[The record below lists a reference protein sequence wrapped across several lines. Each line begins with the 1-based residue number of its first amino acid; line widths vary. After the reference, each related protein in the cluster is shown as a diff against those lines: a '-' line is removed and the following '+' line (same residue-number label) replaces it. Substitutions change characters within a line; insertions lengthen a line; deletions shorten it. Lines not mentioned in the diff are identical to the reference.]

1 MSDQD
6 KKQQPE
12 TEKKK
17 QVDEAAQKPDPVKP
31 STVPEE
37 LKPTDLDTKKLNNE
51 EQQQHD
57 PFSTQ
62 VFDPADV
69 APSGA
74 VELMEAPIPDRLR
87 IIMPDASVMI
97 FDEFTPHLV
106 IGRKTRSG
114 TVNID
119 IDLMPYDA
127 GVNGVSRV
135 HAMLAPDST
144 GMTVKDLGSTNGT
157 FLNGQQLQSSRPYPL
172 RSGDRVKCGNL
183 KIEVI
188 FEFFETKQE

>member
-6 KKQQPE
+6 KKNS
-12 TEKKK
+12 EK
-17 QVDEAAQKPDPVKP
+17 EDPKP
-31 STVPEE
+31 SP
-37 LKPTDLDTKKLNNE
+37 DLDTKRLQE
-51 EQQQHD
+51 QDQQQHD
-57 PFSTQ
+57 PYSTQ
-62 VFDPADV
+62 VFEASDIVPDN
-69 APSGA
+69 A
-74 VELMEAPIPDRLR
+74 VELVEASIPDRLR
-87 IIMPDASVMI
+87 VILPDASVLV
-97 FDEFTPHLV
+97 FDEFTPNLV
-106 IGRKTRSG
+106 IGRKTRTG

-135 HAMLAPDST
+135 HAMIAPDIS
-144 GMTVKDLGSTNGT
+144 GMTIKDLNSTNGT

-188 FEFFETKQE
+188 FESMENK

>member
-1 MSDQD
+1 MQNEDKQFNDPESTENQSQGNSDQS
-6 KKQQPE
+6 QSA
-12 TEKKK
+12 EKN
-17 QVDEAAQKPDPVKP
+17 QKPSDFD
-31 STVPEE
+31 TNI
-37 LKPTDLDTKKLNNE
+37 LDDKQNE
-51 EQQQHD
+51 NHD

-62 VFDPADV
+62 VFDPSEV
-69 APSGA
+69 APLGA
-74 VELMEAPIPDRLR
+74 VELVEAPIPDRLR
-87 IIMPDASVMI
+87 IIMPDASVLV
-97 FDEFTPHLV
+97 FDEFTPYLI

-114 TVNID
+114 KVNID

-135 HAMLAPDST
+135 HAMIMADST
-144 GMTVKDLGSTNGT
+144 GMMIKDLNSTNGT

-188 FEFFETKQE
+188 FEDFETKQE